1 MMGEE
6 MEERIGRIE
15 AMVREDR
22 RTHTAHG
29 QQVTCALLS
38 AAVCVRLRA
47 VACKRRVCA
56 LYSTAG
62 QLE

>member
-6 MEERIGRIE
+6 LEERIGRIE

-22 RTHTAHG
+22 RKHTAQGH
-29 QQVTCALLS
+29 QVTCALLS
-38 AAVCVRLRA
+38 AAVRSRA

>member
-6 MEERIGRIE
+6 LEERIGRIE

-38 AAVCVRLRA
+38 AAVCLRE
-47 VACKRRVCA
+47 VACKRRDCA
-56 LYSTAG
+56 LYHSVLQPG
-62 QLE
+62 S